1 MAKRRWRSLQTA
13 RPEVGNVSTGRRSEN
28 KSSNDSTKTRMANS
42 TAKNAKPLAMRSAGA
57 TGPGN
62 LPALRSGHPVLPAEA
77 AEAGAVVG
85 VEAGEANALRCSR
98 NLTRTRTASSTR
110 PNASRHANT
119 SSNSEAATEKHAA
132 VHAAAGPQDQAEI
145 RVADPHD
152 RMATAAADLQD
163 LTATG
168 AADLQDPMVTGVDSV
183 LAQIIEATVKSR
195 HVIFQKPSGL
205 LPLSLIQI

>member
-1 MAKRRWRSLQTA
+1 
-13 RPEVGNVSTGRRSEN
+13 
-28 KSSNDSTKTRMANS
+28 MANS
-42 TAKNAKPLAMRSAGA
+42 TTKNAKPLAMRSAGA

-77 AEAGAVVG
+77 AEAGAVV
-85 VEAGEANALRCSR
+85 VAAEVEANALLCSR
-98 NLTRTRTASSTR
+98 NLTRTRTASSTK
-110 PNASRHANT
+110 PSASRHANT

-152 RMATAAADLQD
+152 RMATAAADPQGRTGIGAAVLNDRMATAAADLQD

-183 LAQIIEATVKSR
+183 LAQIIGATVKSR
-195 HVIFQKPSGL
+195 YVIFQKPSGL
-205 LPLSLIQI
+205 LPRTKSRRKKGSTTKEHYARCSS